1 MLLIRRFEFDNC
13 FCWIFKFCCT
23 ALVHCSGLGGLEST
37 IIMSCLLQKQVLGP
51 KPVSNMSMLPPDD
64 DGLGL
69 DDAFALPAAPSIA
82 PRPKPKPK
90 AERVPKPCAPK
101 SKERVRKNR
110 KQKTRETETEAV
122 QPSGSTSS
130 KPKTEAGQDYSH
142 HATTIPG
149 QCFRCS

>member
-1 MLLIRRFEFDNC
+1 MTIVSAGFSSFAVQHWFIVLVWGAWNPLI
-13 FCWIFKFCCT
+13 IT
-23 ALVHCSGLGGLEST
+23 
-37 IIMSCLLQKQVLGP
+37 SCLLQKQVLGP

-82 PRPKPKPK
+82 PRPKPKAKPK
-90 AERVPKPCAPK
+90 AERVPKPCAAK
-101 SKERVRKNR
+101 SKEGVRKNR
-110 KQKTRETETEAV
+110 KQKTRETETEAL